1 MKKLIY
7 SLLVSVFTLGGLSAQ
22 EAGDKLI
29 GVWQPSNGRSMVKID
44 KIGNKFY
51 GRVVWLK
58 EPNDENGKPR
68 TDINNPDE
76 SLRSTPIKGYRI
88 LKDFV
93 YDAEEGLWTDGTIY
107 DPNNGSTYNCKI
119 ELTEENKIEIRG
131 YVGTPVFGRTDVWTR
146 LVKKKK

>member
-1 MKKLIY
+1 MRKLIY
-7 SLLVSVFTLGGLSAQ
+7 TLLVSVFCLGGLMAQ
-22 EAGDKLI
+22 DADKLV

-44 KIGNKFY
+44 KLGNKFY

-58 EPNDENGKPR
+58 EPKDENGKPR

-93 YDAEEGLWTDGTIY
+93 YDEEEGLWTDGTIY

-119 ELTEENKIEIRG
+119 ELTEENQIEIRG